1 MCAFRKETFSINF
14 TKFVTHSLRVIFS
27 IIFIASI
34 GMLGYFMIVRGNK
47 ISIILTALYVL
58 FSFFMYVGIK
68 KRINK
73 KIMIGLIIIL
83 GFFLRTIW
91 AFSLDNIP
99 VSDFNQ
105 IYEAAINAN
114 KGDYSALKGLAYF
127 GRFPHLIMI
136 ILYFSK
142 TLSIFGNDTL
152 AALKSINILCSTLS
166 ILVTYFILNE
176 IFEKYSEV
184 VVGTFISALFPASIL
199 YTSVYCGENIAI
211 LFYLLSIYFFII
223 AMKTERKTILLICCG
238 FLLFIGHLFR
248 MVAQIMII
256 SYVLYIFIYNK
267 EKYMQK
273 FKNTFI
279 IIMSFI
285 IPFIITGN
293 LLVYLGITDR
303 ELWNG
308 SEPNITSVL
317 KGSNINYIGRWNK
330 EDAEFINNNL
340 HNREYLESESKKII
354 IDRYTNTNVFKVAIF
369 AVCKM
374 TMQWMTGDFGG
385 SFWSQLDLKSDK
397 VKIDIVNEGSSWYQF
412 FYIIVLFMI
421 IRGLFT
427 GLNEKKEIINL
438 FLIIFCGYACTFLI
452 LEAQER
458 YSFIISWFF
467 VILSVQGLYP
477 IEKTLYKS
485 EHKIGET
492 CISISDDK

>member
-1 MCAFRKETFSINF
+1 MSVFREEDFNIGF
-14 TKFVTHSLRVIFS
+14 TKFITYSLRVIFS

-34 GMLGYFMIVRGNK
+34 GMLGYFIIARGNK
-47 ISIILTALYVL
+47 VSILLTVLYTL
-58 FSFFMYVGIK
+58 FTFFMYIGIK
-68 KRINK
+68 KNINK
-73 KIMIGLIIIL
+73 RMMIGLTIML
-83 GFFLRTIW
+83 GLFLRIIW
-91 AFSLDNIP
+91 AFSLHNIP

-105 IYEAAINAN
+105 IYEAAININ
-114 KGDYSALKGLAYF
+114 KGDYSALKGLKYF
-127 GRFPHLIMI
+127 GRFPHLIII

-142 TLSIFGNDTL
+142 ILTMFGNNTL
-152 AALKSINILCSTLS
+152 VALKSINIIFSTSS

-176 IFEKYSEV
+176 IFEEYSKV
-184 VVGTFISALFPASIL
+184 VVGTFIAALFPASIL

-223 AMKTERKTILLICCG
+223 AMKAERKTILLICCG

-303 ELWNG
+303 KLWNG

-317 KGSNINYIGRWNK
+317 KGSNINHIGRWNK
-330 EDAEFINNNL
+330 EDAEFINKNLNNK
-340 HNREYLESESKKII
+340 EYLESESKKII
-354 IDRYTNTNVFKVAIF
+354 VDRYTNTNVFKVAIF
-369 AVCKM
+369 EVCKM
-374 TMQWMTGDFGG
+374 SMQWRTGDSGG
-385 SFWSQLDLKSDK
+385 SFWSQLNLGNDK
-397 VKIDIVNEGSSWYQF
+397 VKIDIVNEGNSWYQL
-412 FYIIVLFMI
+412 FYIIILFMI
-421 IRGLFT
+421 IRGLLT

-458 YSFIISWFF
+458 YSFIISWVF
-467 VILSVQGLYP
+467 VIISVQGLYP
-477 IEKTLYKS
+477 IEKTLFKS
-485 EHKIGET
+485 EHELEET
-492 CISISDDK
+492 SISISDDK